1 MPIVLTAYASA
12 AEYRQRNGRLSTA
25 DDASLDAMLLSVSRA
40 VDKRCGVHPGA
51 FNTQGALTFVFDGDG
66 GEYLPLRDGQGLQYF
81 LRTISTDGL
90 TLDTDSDGT
99 ADYTLDLSDT
109 FVRGLPENATQYS
122 EPYTKLELL
131 PFPTAT
137 VAQWPLYRASVSIT
151 GTWGWAAVPGAI
163 KERVIGLTREL
174 VDVHHSGAAQIV
186 STAEDLIQS
195 MPSAR
200 ALMNMLEREF
210 SYRIPGVA

>member
-1 MPIVLTAYASA
+1 MAIVLTPYASA
-12 AEYRQRNGRLSTA
+12 DEYRQRNGRLDRT
-25 DDASLDAMLLSVSRA
+25 DDAALTAMLSSVSRA
-40 VDKRCGVHPGA
+40 VDKRCSVHPGA
-51 FNTQGALTFVFDGDG
+51 FNQHTTLTFTFDGYG
-66 GEYLPLRDGQGLQYF
+66 GSTLPLRDEQGLQYF

-90 TLDTDSDGT
+90 KLDFTMDT
-99 ADYTLDLSDT
+99 VADYSLDFADAW
-109 FVRGLPENATQYS
+109 VRGLPANASQFN
-122 EPYTKLELL
+122 EPYTSIELL
-131 PFPTAT
+131 PLTTAT
-137 VAQWPLYRASVSIT
+137 VEYWPDLRASVT
-151 GTWGWAAVPGAI
+151 VAGTWGWPSVPGAI

-186 STAEDLIQS
+186 SSADDLIQS